1 MRREHGHGRT
11 LQNSHGSF
19 ARLPHVPGN
28 RFSACRVVAVPC
40 LEAQGASFDVARFP
54 VLLSACLARTAQEAP
69 RRKPGRMVHANL
81 RHPAAVRLAGLRPL
95 TVDPALRAWRLHKK
109 PPAEAGEDGSR
120 EPAASCRSSLG
131 GPPPAHS
138 RPGPPGLAPPQKA
151 PGGSRGEWFTR
162 TCGILPQFAWR
173 ASARTQS
180 TRPSGPGAHTK
191 SPRRK
196 PGDSGSHA
204 FPGAMRCGFEPEKL
218 RVVIRRGRRGGFHTR
233 CPRVSTRGFSCACQ
247 AWRAGLIP
255 SGRRPAKRTAARRRG
270 FACSMLPGFHPG
282 LLVCVPGLEGR
293 VDSKRAQARQ
303 ANRGKTPRVRVQHV
317 PGFPPGASRT
327 GDETDSRFK
336 ESAKHRLQADSCSG
350 DALPSRSA
358 QHQKTRAEP
367 RECGWPHVKRR
378 GFPQLT
384 LRPSRQ
390 LPWRGRSGHAT
401 TSLPPVSDTAPSMLA
416 GPATEHRKPRS
427 RGRATAGSSRSGSR

>member
-40 LEAQGASFDVARFP
+40 LEAQGASFDVARSP
-54 VLLSACLARTAQEAP
+54 VLLSACHARTAQKAHGGSRGGWFTRTCGILPQFAWRASARSQSTRPSGPGAHTKSP

-95 TVDPALRAWRLHKK
+95 TVDPALRAWRSHKK

-151 PGGSRGEWFTR
+151 PGGSRGGWFTR
-162 TCGILPQFAWR
+162 TCGIVPQFAWR
-173 ASARTQS
+173 ASARSQS
-180 TRPSGPGAHTK
+180 TRPSGPGASTK

-270 FACSMLPGFHPG
+270 FACSMSPGFHPG
-282 LLVCVPGLEGR
+282 LL
-293 VDSKRAQARQ
+293 
-303 ANRGKTPRVRVQHV
+303 
-317 PGFPPGASRT
+317 
-327 GDETDSRFK
+327 
-336 ESAKHRLQADSCSG
+336 
-350 DALPSRSA
+350 
-358 QHQKTRAEP
+358 
-367 RECGWPHVKRR
+367 
-378 GFPQLT
+378 
-384 LRPSRQ
+384 
-390 LPWRGRSGHAT
+390 
-401 TSLPPVSDTAPSMLA
+401 
-416 GPATEHRKPRS
+416 
-427 RGRATAGSSRSGSR
+427 GRATRPIPDSKDLQNIVRKRIPAAATPCRADQRNIKRREPSRGNADGRT

>member
-81 RHPAAVRLAGLRPL
+81 RHPAAVRLAGRRPL

-109 PPAEAGEDGSR
+109 PPAGAGEDGSR

-151 PGGSRGEWFTR
+151 PGGSRGGWFTR

-173 ASARTQS
+173 ASARSQS
-180 TRPSGPGAHTK
+180 TRPSGPGASTK
-191 SPRRK
+191 CPRRK
-196 PGDSGSHA
+196 PGGMVHA
-204 FPGAMRCGFEPEKL
+204 NL
-218 RVVIRRGRRGGFHTR
+218 RHPAAVRL
-233 CPRVSTRGFSCACQ
+233 
-247 AWRAGLIP
+247 AGL
-255 SGRRPAKRTAARRRG
+255 RPLT
-270 FACSMLPGFHPG
+270 
-282 LLVCVPGLEGR
+282 
-293 VDSKRAQARQ
+293 VDPALRA
-303 ANRGKTPRVRVQHV
+303 
-317 PGFPPGASRT
+317 
-327 GDETDSRFK
+327 
-336 ESAKHRLQADSCSG
+336 
-350 DALPSRSA
+350 
-358 QHQKTRAEP
+358 
-367 RECGWPHVKRR
+367 
-378 GFPQLT
+378 
-384 LRPSRQ
+384 
-390 LPWRGRSGHAT
+390 
-401 TSLPPVSDTAPSMLA
+401 
-416 GPATEHRKPRS
+416 
-427 RGRATAGSSRSGSR
+427 